1 MAGVSLAGFSAG
13 SSVFFADFLG
23 RVEESIK
30 DKSIL
35 SITLGDSTS
44 GASILTVSGFATS
57 FSAALASLA
66 FSADSVAFATSAG
79 YAAGLT
85 ASGSATTGFFT
96 LSLSATAFFGSS
108 TWSALFLATLSL

>member
-1 MAGVSLAGFSAG
+1 LAGVSLAGFSAG
-13 SSVFFADFLG
+13 SSVFLADFLG

-35 SITLGDSTS
+35 SSTLGDSTS
-44 GASILTVSGFATS
+44 GASILTVVGFSTS
-57 FSAALASLA
+57 FSAAFTVLG
-66 FSADSVAFATSAG
+66 FSTSF
-79 YAAGLT
+79 AAGL
-85 ASGSATTGFFT
+85 ASSGSATTGFFA